1 MSDEPLTER
10 VWTAAWRRLQEA
22 GVVAYAEAIRA
33 QPSRFRAHVERF
45 VAALKQARTSLDHI
59 RQLGVP
65 DARVGLLETRYAVLL
80 AGLLSDRGDER
91 FEGPPLLVVAGIGV
105 GVVAI
110 AWAIAAYQYAVHLR
124 EHTAL
129 LEKELV
135 ARVEASREG
144 RTLPPSTVES
154 PSTARNVGWLLL
166 GGLAVG
172 ALGLAWRG
180 RSS

>member
-1 MSDEPLTER
+1 MSDAPLTQR

-33 QPSRFRAHVERF
+33 QPARFRARVERF
-45 VAALKQARTSLDHI
+45 VAALKQARSSLDHI

-65 DARVGLLETRYAVLL
+65 DARVGPLETRYAVLL
-80 AGLLSDRGDER
+80 AGLLADREDER

-135 ARVEASREG
+135 ARVEASRDG
-144 RTLPPSTVES
+144 RTLQPSTVDAPEK
-154 PSTARNVGWLLL
+154 ARRVGWLLL

-180 RSS
+180 RST